1 MSAIY
6 SPGNA
11 VYNPAGIVGYNPA
24 YSFTTTE
31 IQYCIDIISGAEY
44 YVENS
49 YPSNDCV
56 DGVDPGFT
64 CGGSTVGAK
73 VFVCSPGQP
82 GTEIYSDSNISGY
95 NAPVIVGYNP
105 APPPPPPS
113 PGTAIY
119 SPGNAISGGNNQNF
133 NQNFQNVSPGN
144 QAFSP
149 GPQVYN
155 SPSEF
160 YVPGNA
166 PVNSTCSSFS
176 YNPPGI
182 PSCATYNSPTPASG
196 PVITGYNAV
205 FAEGY
210 NPGTISSYNGP
221 QETGTF
227 NSGGGIVGYSGNFQA
242 DYFGNN
248 ANYNTGILA
257 YTGNFIAAY
266 SGNFT
271 ASYNP
276 GSASAYNPPI
286 PGTPGNSGFAFG
298 LYFPGGNV
306 CAPATFQPEQEIS
319 YYFEGQEIDYR
330 SHAIQ
335 VPPGGEIVVRIE

>member
-24 YSFTTTE
+24 YAFTTTE
-31 IQYCIDIISGAEY
+31 ITYCVDFISGAEY

-49 YPSNDCV
+49 YPSNDCSYEEL
-56 DGVDPGFT
+56 PNS
-64 CGGSTVGAK
+64 CGGSTVGG
-73 VFVCSPGQP
+73 VFRTCSPGQP
-82 GTEIYSDSNISGY
+82 STEIYGESTISGY

-105 APPPPPPS
+105 APPPS

-119 SPGNAISGGNNQNF
+119 SPGNPILGGNNENF
-133 NQNFQNVSPGN
+133 NQNFQNVTPGN
-144 QAFSP
+144 PAFSP

-160 YVPGNA
+160 YVPGNP
-166 PVNSTCSSFS
+166 PVPSTCASFS
-176 YNPPGI
+176 YNPPGV
-182 PSCATYNSPTPASG
+182 PSCASYNPPTPASG

-210 NPGTISSYNGP
+210 NPGNISSYNGP

-227 NSGGGIVGYSGNFQA
+227 NSGGGIIGYSGNFQA
-242 DYFGNN
+242 DYIGNN

-286 PGTPGNSGFAFG
+286 PGTPGEAGFAFG

-306 CAPATFQPEQEIS
+306 CSPAAFQPEQEIS
-319 YYFEGQEIDYR
+319 YYFGGEEIDYK
-330 SHAIQ
+330 SHAVQ
-335 VPPGGEIVVRIE
+335 VPAGGEIVVRIE